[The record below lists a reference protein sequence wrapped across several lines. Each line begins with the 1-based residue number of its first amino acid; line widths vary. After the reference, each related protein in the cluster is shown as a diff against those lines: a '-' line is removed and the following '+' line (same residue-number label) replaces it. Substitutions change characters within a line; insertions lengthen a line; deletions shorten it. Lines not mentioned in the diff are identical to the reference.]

1 VIANGPGS
9 ALPVAGRAADAL
21 RLSPHGGR
29 TMRYLLTIHTDESLG
44 QTRSEADNNR
54 LFQDYMEYTNAMKAA
69 GVWVAGEALHPSA
82 SGSQVRVRA
91 DKASVTDGPFTETKE
106 VLGGFYLM
114 EVKSKDEAIDWGK
127 RCPDSKNG
135 TIQLREVWNFG

>member
-1 VIANGPGS
+1 
-9 ALPVAGRAADAL
+9 
-21 RLSPHGGR
+21 
-29 TMRYLLTIHTDESLG
+29 MRYLLTIHTDENRDK
-44 QTRSEADNNR
+44 TRTEEDNGK
-54 LFQDYMEYTNAMKAA
+54 LFAAYMEYTNAMKAA

-82 SGSQVRVRA
+82 SGTQVRVRA

-114 EVKSKDEAIDWGK
+114 EVKSKEEAIDWAK
-127 RCPDSKNG
+127 RCPDAPNG